1 MAATG
6 SPGPDPSPQS
16 ATRASEQAR
25 ENAAEISTAG
35 KLEAASPPTAAPLH
49 VVLYQPL
56 IPQNTGN
63 IARSC
68 VALGAKLWIVRPTAF
83 RLDSSQLKRAGLDYW
98 QYLAWEM
105 VDSWE
110 ELLSRFEQPRLWLI
124 TKFGELP
131 YYEATFTSGDLLVLG
146 RETNGLPESL
156 RREYAD
162 RQINI
167 PMPGPVRSL
176 NQANA
181 AAIVMYEA
189 ARQIGL
195 LAPSQSLG
203 AQS

>member
-6 SPGPDPSPQS
+6 SSLADPS
-16 ATRASEQAR
+16 
-25 ENAAEISTAG
+25 
-35 KLEAASPPTAAPLH
+35 SPRHVSVPAPADALQPPRSHSAPLH
-49 VVLYQPL
+49 VVLYQPQ

-63 IARSC
+63 IARTC

-105 VDSWE
+105 VDSWG
-110 ELLSRFEQPRLWLI
+110 ELLSRFENPNLWLI
-124 TKFGELP
+124 TKFGERA
-131 YYEATFTSGDLLVLG
+131 YFETTFSQGDLLVLG
-146 RETNGLPESL
+146 RETNGLPEAM
-156 RREYAD
+156 RQEFAD

-167 PMPGPVRSL
+167 PMPGQVRSL

-195 LAPSQSLG
+195 LSPAPTSGELG
-203 AQS
+203 